1 MFETGA
7 SVTLRAS
14 HVMPGVEGP
23 EGVPHEH
30 DYRVDVVVARE
41 ALDGQ
46 GMVIDLDVLRAA
58 LARVAGQVDGA
69 DLERIR
75 PPDAEAVTV
84 EIFARW
90 AHDQLA
96 TTALAAG
103 VDELAVRVWESDTE
117 FGGYRAPLRPPPAT
131 TSS

>member
-7 SVTLRAS
+7 SVALRAS
-14 HVMPGVEGP
+14 HVMPGVDGP

-30 DYRVDVVVARE
+30 DYRIDVVVARE
-41 ALDGQ
+41 ELDGQ
-46 GMVIDLDVLRAA
+46 GMVIDLDALRAA
-58 LARVAGQVDGA
+58 LADVANQVDGA
-69 DLERIR
+69 DLDRIR
-75 PPDAEAVTV
+75 PPEAEAVTV

-96 TTALAAG
+96 PVAGAAG
-103 VDELAVRVWESDTE
+103 ADELTVRVWESDTE
-117 FGGYRAPLRPPPAT
+117 FGGYRAVLPPPAT